1 LRHHQTRSLALG
13 CAVLLA
19 GCSIGASHL
28 AQRARMSLL
37 GMNEVTLQTCM
48 GAPDEKSVFGH
59 TEILTYYATS
69 TSSSN
74 FSIPV
79 VGGIGFSNGG
89 YCHTIIRLD
98 NGAVTGVRYVGETRA
113 FAAPDAY
120 CAPSVGGCV
129 ENPPKPGPADGASEA
144 VAPAV
149 SEADPAGGRHGKN
162 MASSVT

>member
-1 LRHHQTRSLALG
+1 LALG

-19 GCSIGASHL
+19 GCSVDDAHL
-28 AQRARMSLL
+28 ARRARTSLL

-48 GAPDEKSVFGH
+48 GAPDEKSVLGN

-74 FSIPV
+74 FSIPI

-98 NGAVTGVRYVGETRA
+98 NGTVTGVRYTGETRA

-129 ENPPKPGPADGASEA
+129 NNPPKPGPADGAPA
-144 VAPAV
+144 ALPQAV
-149 SEADPAGGRHGKN
+149 SEADPAGGRQGKN
-162 MASSVT
+162 MARSVT